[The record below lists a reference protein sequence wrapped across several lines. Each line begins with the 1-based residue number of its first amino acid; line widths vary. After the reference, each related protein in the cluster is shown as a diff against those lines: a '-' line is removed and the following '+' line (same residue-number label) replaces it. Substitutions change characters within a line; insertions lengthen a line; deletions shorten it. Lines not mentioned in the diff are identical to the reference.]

1 MLNRLILCAA
11 LVFSTPSLAHDY
23 TVGALT
29 LDHPYIP
36 AAIGNAPA
44 AGGFLTITN
53 AGTEPDALI
62 GVEAPFAGMAMLHE
76 TVVDGDGVARM
87 SHIERSTFLL
97 AAQSHWNAAACTSC
111 SWIWPSPRPKGMML
125 PATLIFEKAGP
136 VAVEFKVEPRSGGDG
151 PFVPQGSH
159 RCHRTECG
167 ICRARAPSCH
177 PAPRTAK
184 SKASGRLARCAAGV
198 AQW

>member
-1 MLNRLILCAA
+1 LFPACCLNRGRPFHIKDQTMLNRLILCAT

-53 AGTEPDALI
+53 SGTEPDALI

-87 SHIERSTFLL
+87 SHIERLDIPAGGTVALERGGLHIMFMDL
-97 AAQSHWNAAACTSC
+97 AE
-111 SWIWPSPRPKGMML
+111 PPVEGMML

-136 VAVEFKVEPRSGGDG
+136 VTVEFKVEPRSGGGDHS
-151 PFVPQGSH
+151 SH
-159 RCHRTECG
+159 TGH
-167 ICRARAPSCH
+167 AAPSN
-177 PAPRTAK
+177 
-184 SKASGRLARCAAGV
+184 
-198 AQW
+198 